1 MNVLTSITVLG
12 FLIFFHEMGHFLAA
26 ILQGI
31 YVDGFSIG
39 FGPSVIK
46 KKYKNITYSLR
57 AFPLGGFVSFP
68 DEELNNIDPND
79 ENLLKNRPVIQKVI
93 VISAGVFAN
102 LILAYTLLIV
112 NVTTIGIPFDPEP
125 GILVLAIQPE
135 KPASLAGLQAGDKI
149 LKIENHTLGVGDQAV
164 SALVKDIQNA
174 SENPISI
181 TIDRDGV
188 LKDLTLV
195 PKNIDGKGTIG
206 AQLQPNIKKETKKTK
221 NILELFN
228 YTNNEFSSLL
238 VKTIQGYKGLITNFS
253 STAQQLSGPVKIV
266 EIGAQLSQQ
275 GGTGILLFA
284 ALISINLAVL
294 NSLPLPL
301 LDGGQLVFTLI
312 EGFRGKPVPVKV
324 QMVVTQSSFFLLVGL
339 SVLLIIRDT
348 SQLLIVQRLLSQLI
362 NFKNCSPSC

>member
-39 FGPSVIK
+39 FGPSIIQ
-46 KKYKNITYSLR
+46 KKYKGITYSFR

-68 DEELNNIDPND
+68 DEELNNIDPKD
-79 ENLLKNRPVIQKVI
+79 PNLLKNRPIIQRVV
-93 VISAGVFAN
+93 VISAGVLAN
-102 LILAYTLLIV
+102 LILAYTILII
-112 NVTTIGIPFDPEP
+112 NVASLGIPFDPEP
-125 GILVLAIQPE
+125 GILVLATQPD
-135 KPASLAGLQAGDKI
+135 KPASLAGLESGDKI
-149 LKIENHTLGVGDQAV
+149 KKIESSTLGVGDQAV
-164 SALVKDIQNA
+164 STLVKEIQKS
-174 SENPISI
+174 SEKPISI
-181 TIDRDGV
+181 EIERNGIS
-188 LKDLTLV
+188 KNITLI
-195 PKNIDGKGTIG
+195 PKNVDGKGTIG
-206 AQLQPNIKKETKKTK
+206 AQLQPNIRKETKKTK
-221 NILELFN
+221 NIYELFK

-266 EIGAQLSQQ
+266 EIGAQLSEQ

-312 EGFRGKPVPVKV
+312 EGLRGKPVPVKI
-324 QMVVTQSSFFLLVGL
+324 QMAVTQSSFFLLVGL

-348 SQLLIVQRLLSQLI
+348 SQLLIVQRLLNQ
-362 NFKNCSPSC
+362 

>member
-39 FGPSVIK
+39 FGPSILQK
-46 KKYKNITYSLR
+46 RYKDITYSLR

-68 DEELNNIDPND
+68 DEEINNIDPKD
-79 ENLLKNRPVIQKVI
+79 PNLLKNRPVIQRVI

-102 LILAYTLLIV
+102 LILAYAILIL
-112 NVTTIGIPFDPEP
+112 NVTAIGIPLDPEP
-125 GILVLAIQPE
+125 GILVLATQQD
-135 KPASLAGLQAGDKI
+135 KAASLAGLQAGDKI
-149 LKIENHTLGVGDQAV
+149 LKIESSTLGVGDQAV
-164 SALVKDIQNA
+164 SALVKEIQNS

-181 TIDRDGV
+181 TIDRDGE

-206 AQLQPNIKKETKKTK
+206 AQLQPNISKETKKTK
-221 NILELFN
+221 NIFELFK

-324 QMVVTQSSFFLLVGL
+324 QMVVTQSSFFILVGL

-348 SQLLIVQRLLSQLI
+348 SQLLIVQRLLNQ
-362 NFKNCSPSC
+362 

>member
-39 FGPSVIK
+39 FGPSIIK
-46 KKYKNITYSLR
+46 KKYKNITYSFR

-68 DEELNNIDPND
+68 DEELNNIDPKD
-79 ENLLKNRPVIQKVI
+79 PNLLKNRPIIQKVI
-93 VISAGVFAN
+93 VISAGVLAN
-102 LILAYTLLIV
+102 LILAYIILIL

-125 GILVLAIQPE
+125 GILVLATQPD
-135 KPASLAGLQAGDKI
+135 KAAYLAGLEAGDKI
-149 LKIENHTLGVGDQAV
+149 IKIEKDILGVGDQAV
-164 SALVKDIQNA
+164 STLVKKIQNS
-174 SENPISI
+174 SEKPTLIEI
-181 TIDRDGV
+181 ERDGV
-188 LKDLTLV
+188 SKEITLI
-195 PKNIDGKGTIG
+195 PKKVDGKGTIG

-221 NILELFN
+221 NFYELFK
-228 YTNNEFSSLL
+228 YTNKEFLSLL
-238 VKTIQGYKGLITNFS
+238 AKTIQGYKGLITNFS

-312 EGFRGKPVPVKV
+312 EGFRGEPVPVKV
-324 QMVVTQSSFFLLVGL
+324 QMFVTQSSFFLLVGL

-348 SQLLIVQRLLSQLI
+348 SQLLIVQRLLNQ
-362 NFKNCSPSC
+362 

>member
-39 FGPSVIK
+39 FGPAIIK
-46 KKYKNITYSLR
+46 KKYKDVTYSFR

-68 DEELNNIDPND
+68 DEELNNIDPKD
-79 ENLLKNRPVIQKVI
+79 PNLLKNRPIIQRVI

-102 LILAYTLLIV
+102 LILAYTILIL
-112 NVTTIGIPFDPEP
+112 NVTTAGIPFDPEP
-125 GILVLAIQPE
+125 GILVLAIQPDRA
-135 KPASLAGLQAGDKI
+135 ASLAGLQAGDKI
-149 LKIENHTLGVGDQAV
+149 IKIDESTLGVGDQAV
-164 SALVKDIQNA
+164 STLVNEIQNS
-174 SENPISI
+174 SEKPISI
-181 TIDRDGV
+181 KIERDGIFKELV
-188 LKDLTLV
+188 LV
-195 PKNIDGKGTIG
+195 PKNVDGKGTIG
-206 AQLQPNIKKETKKTK
+206 AQLQPNIRKETKKTK
-221 NILELFN
+221 NFYELFK
-228 YTNNEFSSLL
+228 YSNNEFSSLL
-238 VKTIQGYKGLITNFS
+238 VRTIQGYKGLITNFS

-266 EIGAQLSQQ
+266 EIGAQLSEQ
-275 GGTGILLFA
+275 GGGGILLFA

-312 EGFRGKPVPVKV
+312 EGFRGEPVPVKV
-324 QMVVTQSSFFLLVGL
+324 QMAVTQSSFFLLVGL

-348 SQLLIVQRLLSQLI
+348 SQLLIVQKLFSQ
-362 NFKNCSPSC
+362 

>member
-39 FGPSVIK
+39 FGPSIIQ
-46 KKYKNITYSLR
+46 KKYKDITYSFR

-68 DEELNNIDPND
+68 DEEVNNIDPKD
-79 ENLLKNRPVIQKVI
+79 PNLLKNRPIIQRVI
-93 VISAGVFAN
+93 VISAGVIAN
-102 LILAYTLLIV
+102 LILAYTILII
-112 NVTTIGIPFDPEP
+112 NVTTVGIPFDPEP
-125 GILVLAIQPE
+125 GILVLATQPD
-135 KPASLAGLQAGDKI
+135 KAASIAGLKPGDKI
-149 LKIENHTLGVGDQAV
+149 LKLETNTLGVGDQAV
-164 SALVKDIQNA
+164 STLVKKIQNS
-174 SENPISI
+174 SEETIAIEIERNGSLKKIRLTPIK
-181 TIDRDGV
+181 V
-188 LKDLTLV
+188 
-195 PKNIDGKGTIG
+195 DGKGTIG
-206 AQLQPNIKKETKKTK
+206 AQLQPNIRKDTKKTN
-221 NILELFN
+221 NIYELFK
-228 YTNNEFSSLL
+228 YTNNQFSSLL

-266 EIGAQLSQQ
+266 EIGAQLSEQ
-275 GGTGILLFA
+275 GKAGIFLFA

-312 EGFRGKPVPVKV
+312 EGFRGKPVPVKI
-324 QMVVTQSSFFLLVGL
+324 QMAVTQSSFFLLVGL

-348 SQLLIVQRLLSQLI
+348 SQLLIVQRLLNQ
-362 NFKNCSPSC
+362 

>member
-39 FGPSVIK
+39 FGPSIIQK
-46 KKYKNITYSLR
+46 RYKNITYSFR

-68 DEELNNIDPND
+68 DEELNDIDPKD
-79 ENLLKNRPVIQKVI
+79 PNLLKNRPIFQRIV

-102 LILAYTLLIV
+102 LILAYTILVI

-125 GILVLAIQPE
+125 GILVLATQPD
-135 KPASLAGLQAGDKI
+135 KAASIAGLEPGDKI
-149 LKIENHTLGVGDQAV
+149 LEIENSILGVGDQAV
-164 SALVKDIQNA
+164 ATLVKEIQN
-174 SENPISI
+174 SSDYPISI
-181 TIDRDGV
+181 KIERNGIF
-188 LKDLTLV
+188 KDLTMV
-195 PKNIDGKGTIG
+195 PKNVDGKGTVG
-206 AQLQPNIKKETKKTK
+206 AQLQPNISKETKKTK
-221 NILELFN
+221 NVFELFN
-228 YTNNEFSSLL
+228 YTNKEFSSLL
-238 VKTIQGYKGLITNFS
+238 AKTIQGYKGLITNFS

-312 EGFRGKPVPVKV
+312 EGLRGKPVPVKV
-324 QMVVTQSSFFLLVGL
+324 QMFVTQSSFFLLVGL

-348 SQLLIVQRLLSQLI
+348 SQLLIVQRLLNQ
-362 NFKNCSPSC
+362 

>member
-1 MNVLTSITVLG
+1 M
-12 FLIFFHEMGHFLAA
+12 
-26 ILQGI
+26 
-31 YVDGFSIG
+31 
-39 FGPSVIK
+39 
-46 KKYKNITYSLR
+46 
-57 AFPLGGFVSFP
+57 
-68 DEELNNIDPND
+68 
-79 ENLLKNRPVIQKVI
+79 
-93 VISAGVFAN
+93 
-102 LILAYTLLIV
+102 IV
-112 NVTTIGIPFDPEP
+112 NVTTIGIPFDPQP
-125 GILVLAIQPE
+125 GILVLATQSE
-135 KPASLAGLQAGDKI
+135 KAASLAGLQAGDKI
-149 LKIENHTLGVGDQAV
+149 LKIETSTLGAGDQAV
-164 SALVKDIQNA
+164 SSLVKEIQNS

-181 TIDRDGV
+181 TIDRNGV

-221 NILELFN
+221 NIFELFK
-228 YTNNEFSSLL
+228 YTNNEFSTLL

-312 EGFRGKPVPVKV
+312 EGLRGKPVPVRV

-339 SVLLIIRDT
+339 SILLIIRDT
-348 SQLLIVQRLLSQLI
+348 SQLLIVQRLLNQ
-362 NFKNCSPSC
+362 

>member
-39 FGPSVIK
+39 FGPSIVQK
-46 KKYKNITYSLR
+46 RFKNITYSLR

-68 DEELNNIDPND
+68 DEEINNIDPKD
-79 ENLLKNRPVIQKVI
+79 PNLLKNRPIFQRVI

-102 LILAYTLLIV
+102 LILAYTILIV

-125 GILVLAIQPE
+125 GILVLATQPE
-135 KPASLAGLQAGDKI
+135 KAASLAGLESGDKI
-149 LKIENHTLGVGDQAV
+149 LKIGGLTLGLGDQAV
-164 SALVKDIQNA
+164 SALVKEIQLSSNKQ
-174 SENPISI
+174 ISI
-181 TIDRDGV
+181 TIERGGN

-195 PKNIDGKGTIG
+195 PKNVDGKGTIG
-206 AQLQPNIKKETKKTK
+206 AQLQPNIRKETKKTK
-221 NILELFN
+221 NIFELFK

-348 SQLLIVQRLLSQLI
+348 SQLLIVQRLLNQ
-362 NFKNCSPSC
+362 

>member
-39 FGPSVIK
+39 FGPSIIQ
-46 KKYKNITYSLR
+46 KKYKGITYSFR

-68 DEELNNIDPND
+68 DEEVNNIDPND
-79 ENLLKNRPVIQKVI
+79 PNLLKNRPIIQRVI

-102 LILAYTLLIV
+102 LILAYSILII
-112 NVTTIGIPFDPEP
+112 NVTTVGIPFDPEP
-125 GILVLAIQPE
+125 GILVLATQPE
-135 KPASLAGLQAGDKI
+135 KAASLAGLEPGDKI
-149 LKIENHTLGVGDQAV
+149 LEIETSILGIVDQAV
-164 SALVKDIQNA
+164 STLVKEIQN
-174 SENPISI
+174 SSDKPISI
-181 TIDRDGV
+181 KIEREGSF
-188 LKDLTLV
+188 KDLTLV

-221 NILELFN
+221 NIFELFK

-238 VKTIQGYKGLITNFS
+238 ARTIQGYKGLITNFS

-301 LDGGQLVFTLI
+301 LDGGQLIFTLI
-312 EGFRGKPVPVKV
+312 EGFRGKPVPVKI

-348 SQLLIVQRLLSQLI
+348 SQLLIVQRLLNQ
-362 NFKNCSPSC
+362 

>member
-39 FGPSVIK
+39 FGPSIIK
-46 KKYKNITYSLR
+46 KNYKGITYSFR

-68 DEELNNIDPND
+68 DEEQKNIDPKD
-79 ENLLKNRPVIQKVI
+79 PNLLKNRPIIQKII
-93 VISAGVFAN
+93 VISAGVLAN
-102 LILAYTLLIV
+102 LLLAYTILII
-112 NVTTIGIPFDPEP
+112 NVTTIGIPYDPEP
-125 GILVLAIQPE
+125 GILVLATQPE
-135 KPASLAGLQAGDKI
+135 KAAFKAGLEPGDKI
-149 LKIENHTLGVGDQAV
+149 LKFEGKTLGVGDEAV
-164 SALVKDIQNA
+164 SELVKEVQSSSD
-174 SENPISI
+174 SSI
-181 TIDRDGV
+181 RIEIDREGV
-188 LKDLTLV
+188 LKKLTLI

-206 AQLQPNIKKETKKTK
+206 AQLQPNIRKETKKTK
-221 NILELFN
+221 SFFDLFS
-228 YTNNEFSSLL
+228 YTNKEFTSLL
-238 VKTIQGYKGLITNFS
+238 IKTIQGYKGLITNFS

-266 EIGAQLSQQ
+266 EIGAQLSEQ

-312 EGFRGKPVPVKV
+312 EGLRGKPVPAKV
-324 QMVVTQSSFFLLVGL
+324 QIAVTQSSFFLLVGL

-348 SQLLIVQRLLSQLI
+348 SQLLIVQRLLNQ
-362 NFKNCSPSC
+362 

>member
-39 FGPSVIK
+39 FGPSIIK
-46 KKYKNITYSLR
+46 KKYKNITYSFR

-68 DEELNNIDPND
+68 DEEINNIDPQD
-79 ENLLKNRPVIQKVI
+79 PNLLKNRPIIQRVI

-102 LILAYTLLIV
+102 LILAYTILVL

-125 GILVLAIQPE
+125 GILVLATQPD
-135 KPASLAGLQAGDKI
+135 KAASIAGLQPGDKI
-149 LKIENHTLGVGDQAV
+149 IKIETNPLGIGDQAV
-164 SALVKDIQNA
+164 STLVKNIQNS
-174 SENPISI
+174 SEKPISLE
-181 TIDRDGV
+181 IDRDGV
-188 LKDLTLV
+188 FKEITLV
-195 PKNIDGKGTIG
+195 PKNINGKGTIG
-206 AQLQPNIKKETKKTK
+206 AQLQPNLRKETKKTK
-221 NILELFN
+221 NFFEIIK
-228 YTNNEFSSLL
+228 YSNNEFTSLL
-238 VKTIQGYKGLITNFS
+238 VKTIQGYKGLITNFA

-266 EIGAQLSQQ
+266 EIGAQLSEQ

-324 QMVVTQSSFFLLVGL
+324 QMAVTQSSFFLLVGL

-348 SQLLIVQRLLSQLI
+348 SQLLIVQRLLNQ
-362 NFKNCSPSC
+362 

>member
-12 FLIFFHEMGHFLAA
+12 LLIFFHEMGHFLAA

-39 FGPSVIK
+39 FGPSIIQ
-46 KKYKNITYSLR
+46 KKYGAITYSFR

-68 DEELNNIDPND
+68 DEEQNNIDPND
-79 ENLLKNRPVIQKVI
+79 PNLLRNRPIIQRVI
-93 VISAGVFAN
+93 VISAGVIAN
-102 LILAYTLLIV
+102 LLLAYTILII
-112 NVTTIGIPFDPEP
+112 NVSTIGIPYEPEP
-125 GILVLAIQPE
+125 GILVLATQPE
-135 KPASLAGLQAGDKI
+135 KAASKAGLKPGDKI
-149 LKIENHTLGVGDQAV
+149 LKIQGEFLGVGDIAV
-164 SALVKDIQNA
+164 SSLVKEIQIS
-174 SENPISI
+174 SEKPISI
-181 TIDRDGV
+181 EIEREGSY
-188 LKDLTLV
+188 KDITLI

-206 AQLQPNIKKETKKTK
+206 AQLQPNIRKETKKTK
-221 NILELFN
+221 NFYELFT

-238 VKTIQGYKGLITNFS
+238 IKTIQGYKGLITNFS

-266 EIGAQLSQQ
+266 EIGAQLSEQ
-275 GGTGILLFA
+275 GGNGILLFA

-312 EGFRGKPVPVKV
+312 EGFRGKPVPMKV
-324 QMVVTQSSFFLLVGL
+324 QVAVTQSSFFLLVGL

-348 SQLLIVQRLLSQLI
+348 SQLLIVQRLLNQ
-362 NFKNCSPSC
+362 

>member
-39 FGPSVIK
+39 FGPSIIK

-68 DEELNNIDPND
+68 DEELNNIDPKD
-79 ENLLKNRPVIQKVI
+79 PNLLKNRPIIQRVI
-93 VISAGVFAN
+93 VISAGVLAN
-102 LILAYTLLIV
+102 LILAYTILII
-112 NVTTIGIPFDPEP
+112 NVTTVGIPFDPEP
-125 GILVLAIQPE
+125 GILVLATQPE
-135 KPASLAGLQAGDKI
+135 KAASLAGLEPGDKI
-149 LKIENHTLGVGDQAV
+149 LKVETSTLGVGDQAV
-164 SALVKDIQNA
+164 STLVKKIQNS
-174 SENPISI
+174 SEEPISI
-181 TIDRDGV
+181 KIERDGV
-188 LKDLTLV
+188 YKDLILV
-195 PKNIDGKGTIG
+195 PRNVDGKGTIG
-206 AQLQPNIKKETKKTK
+206 AQLQPNVRKETKKTK
-221 NILELFN
+221 NVYEIFK
-228 YTNNEFSSLL
+228 YINNEFSSLL

-266 EIGAQLSQQ
+266 EIGAQLSEQ
-275 GGTGILLFA
+275 GGTGILLFV

-312 EGFRGKPVPVKV
+312 EGLRGEPVPVKV
-324 QMVVTQSSFFLLVGL
+324 QMAVTQSSFFLLVGL

-348 SQLLIVQRLLSQLI
+348 SQLIIVQRFLNQ
-362 NFKNCSPSC
+362 

>member
-39 FGPSVIK
+39 FGPSIIQ
-46 KKYKNITYSLR
+46 KKYKDITYSFR

-68 DEELNNIDPND
+68 DEELNNIDPKD
-79 ENLLKNRPVIQKVI
+79 PNLLKNRPIIQRLL
-93 VISAGVFAN
+93 VISAGVIAN
-102 LILAYTLLIV
+102 LILAYTILVI
-112 NVTTIGIPFDPEP
+112 NVTTLGIPSDPEP

-135 KPASLAGLQAGDKI
+135 KAASVAGLEPGDKI
-149 LKIENHTLGVGDQAV
+149 LKIESSALGVGDQAV
-164 SALVKDIQNA
+164 STLVKTIQK
-174 SENPISI
+174 SSDEPISLLIERNGILEKI
-181 TIDRDGV
+181 TLI
-188 LKDLTLV
+188 

-206 AQLQPNIKKETKKTK
+206 AQLQPNIRKETTKTK
-221 NILELFN
+221 NVFELFKYAN
-228 YTNNEFSSLL
+228 KEFLSLL
-238 VKTIQGYKGLITNFS
+238 VKTIQGYQGLITNFA

-266 EIGAQLSQQ
+266 EIGAQLSEQ

-301 LDGGQLVFTLI
+301 LDGGQFVFTII
-312 EGFRGKPVPVKV
+312 EGFRGKPVPLKV
-324 QMVVTQSSFFLLVGL
+324 QMVVTQSSFFLLIGL

-348 SQLLIVQRLLSQLI
+348 SQLLIVQRLLNQ
-362 NFKNCSPSC
+362 

>member
-39 FGPSVIK
+39 FGPSIIQK
-46 KKYKNITYSLR
+46 RYKDITYSLR

-68 DEELNNIDPND
+68 DEEINNIDPKD
-79 ENLLKNRPVIQKVI
+79 PNLLKNRPIIQRVI

-102 LILAYTLLIV
+102 LILAYTILII
-112 NVTTIGIPFDPEP
+112 NVTNVGIPFDPEP
-125 GILVLAIQPE
+125 GILVLATQPE
-135 KPASLAGLQAGDKI
+135 KAASLAGLETGDKI
-149 LKIENHTLGVGDQAV
+149 LKIDETSLGIGDQAV
-164 SALVKDIQNA
+164 SSLVKRIQT
-174 SENPISI
+174 SSGESI
-181 TIDRDGV
+181 LIQIQRKNS

-195 PKNIDGKGTIG
+195 PQNINGKGTIG
-206 AQLQPNIKKETKKTK
+206 AQLQPNIKKETKKIK
-221 NILELFN
+221 NINELFN
-228 YTNNEFSSLL
+228 YTNKEFSSLL
-238 VKTIQGYKGLITNFS
+238 IKTIQGYKGLITNFS

-266 EIGAQLSQQ
+266 EIGAQLSEQ

-312 EGFRGKPVPVKV
+312 EGLRGKPVPINI
-324 QMVVTQSSFFLLVGL
+324 QTAVTQSSFFLLVGL

-348 SQLLIVQRLLSQLI
+348 SQLLIVQKLI
-362 NFKNCSPSC
+362 NP

>member
-39 FGPSVIK
+39 FGPSIIQK
-46 KKYKNITYSLR
+46 RYKDITYSLR

-68 DEELNNIDPND
+68 DEEINNIDPKD
-79 ENLLKNRPVIQKVI
+79 PNLLKNRPVFQRII

-102 LILAYTLLIV
+102 LILAYTILIL
-112 NVTTIGIPFDPEP
+112 NVTTIGIPYDPDP
-125 GILVLAIQPE
+125 GILVLATQPE
-135 KPASLAGLQAGDKI
+135 KAASIAGLQAGDKI
-149 LKIENHTLGVGDQAV
+149 LRIETSTLGVGDQAV
-164 SALVKDIQNA
+164 SALVKEIQSS
-174 SENPISI
+174 SEKPISI
-181 TIDRDGV
+181 TIDRNGV

-195 PKNIDGKGTIG
+195 PKNLDGKGTIG
-206 AQLQPNIKKETKKTK
+206 AQLQPNIKTETKKTK
-221 NILELFN
+221 NIFQLFK

-312 EGFRGKPVPVKV
+312 EGFSGKPVPVKV
-324 QMVVTQSSFFLLVGL
+324 QMFVTQSSFFLLVGL

-348 SQLLIVQRLLSQLI
+348 SQLLIVQRLLNQ
-362 NFKNCSPSC
+362 

>member
-1 MNVLTSITVLG
+1 MNVLTSIIVLG

-39 FGPSVIK
+39 FGPSIIEK
-46 KKYKNITYSLR
+46 RYKNITYSLR

-68 DEELNNIDPND
+68 DEEINNIDPND
-79 ENLLKNRPVIQKVI
+79 PNLLKNRPVIQKVI

-102 LILAYTLLIV
+102 LILAYTILIV
-112 NVTTIGIPFDPEP
+112 NVTSIGIPFDPEP
-125 GILVLAIQPE
+125 GILVLATQPE
-135 KPASLAGLQAGDKI
+135 KAASLAGLQEGDKI
-149 LKIENHTLGVGDQAV
+149 LKIESNTLGVGDQAV
-164 SALVKDIQNA
+164 SALVKEIQNS

-188 LKDLTLV
+188 QKDLTLV
-195 PKNIDGKGTIG
+195 PKNINGKGTIG

-221 NILELFN
+221 NIFELFK

-312 EGFRGKPVPVKV
+312 EGFRGKPVPVKI

-348 SQLLIVQRLLSQLI
+348 SQLLIVQRLL
-362 NFKNCSPSC
+362 NP

>member
-39 FGPSVIK
+39 FGPSIIK
-46 KKYKNITYSLR
+46 KKYKDITYSLR

-68 DEELNNIDPND
+68 DEEVNKIDPKD
-79 ENLLKNRPVIQKVI
+79 PNLLKNRPIIQRVI

-102 LILAYTLLIV
+102 LILAYTILISNIATV
-112 NVTTIGIPFDPEP
+112 GIPFDPEP
-125 GILVLAIQPE
+125 GILVLATQPD
-135 KPASLAGLQAGDKI
+135 KSAYLAGLEAGDKI
-149 LKIENHTLGVGDQAV
+149 IKLEDNTLGVGEQAV
-164 SALVKDIQNA
+164 STLVKEIQNS
-174 SENPISI
+174 SEKAISI
-181 TIDRDGV
+181 EIERDGIF
-188 LKDLTLV
+188 KQITLI
-195 PKNIDGKGTIG
+195 PKKINGKGTIG
-206 AQLQPNIKKETKKTK
+206 AQLQPNIRKETKKTK
-221 NILELFN
+221 NIFELFK
-228 YTNNEFSSLL
+228 YTNNEFLSLL

-266 EIGAQLSQQ
+266 EIGAQLSEQ

-301 LDGGQLVFTLI
+301 LDGGQLLFTLI
-312 EGFRGKPVPVKV
+312 EGFRGKPVPVKI
-324 QMVVTQSSFFLLVGL
+324 QMAVTQSSFFLLVGL

-348 SQLLIVQRLLSQLI
+348 SQLLIVQRLLNQ
-362 NFKNCSPSC
+362 

>member
-39 FGPSVIK
+39 FGPSIIQ
-46 KKYKNITYSLR
+46 KKYGAITYSFR

-68 DEELNNIDPND
+68 DEELNNIDSDDP
-79 ENLLKNRPVIQKVI
+79 NLLKNRPIVQRVI
-93 VISAGVFAN
+93 VISAGVIAN
-102 LILAYTLLIV
+102 LILAYTILIL
-112 NVTTIGIPFDPEP
+112 NVTTIGIPYDPEP
-125 GILVLAIQPE
+125 GILVLATQPE
-135 KPASLAGLQAGDKI
+135 NAAFKAGIEAGDKI
-149 LKIENHTLGVGDQAV
+149 IKVGNHTLGIGDKAV
-164 SALVKDIQNA
+164 NYLVKEIQTS
-174 SENPISI
+174 SERPISI
-181 TIDRDGV
+181 EIERLGTYKELI
-188 LKDLTLV
+188 LI

-206 AQLQPNIKKETKKTK
+206 AQLQPNIRKETKKTK
-221 NILELFN
+221 SFKEIFL

-238 VKTIQGYKGLITNFS
+238 IKTIQGYKGLVTNFS

-266 EIGAQLSQQ
+266 EIGAQLSEQ

-312 EGFRGKPVPVKV
+312 EGFRGKPVPTKV
-324 QMVVTQSSFFLLVGL
+324 QIAVTQSSFFLLVGL

-348 SQLLIVQRLLSQLI
+348 SQLLIVQRLLNHL
-362 NFKNCSPSC
+362 

>member
-39 FGPSVIK
+39 FGPSIIK
-46 KKYKNITYSLR
+46 KKYNGITYSLR

-68 DEELNNIDPND
+68 DEELNNIDPKD
-79 ENLLKNRPVIQKVI
+79 PNLLKNRPIIQRVI
-93 VISAGVFAN
+93 VISAGVLAN
-102 LILAYTLLIV
+102 LILAYSILIL
-112 NVTTIGIPFDPEP
+112 NVTTVGIPFDPEP
-125 GILVLAIQPE
+125 GILVLATQPN
-135 KPASLAGLQAGDKI
+135 KAASLAGLKAGDKI
-149 LKIENHTLGVGDQAV
+149 IKVEKSILGIGDLAV
-164 SALVKDIQNA
+164 STLVKEIQNS
-174 SENPISI
+174 SEKQISI
-181 TIDRDGV
+181 EVEREGV
-188 LKDLTLV
+188 FKEITLI
-195 PKNIDGKGTIG
+195 PKNVDGKGTIG
-206 AQLQPNIKKETKKTK
+206 AQLQPNIRKETKKTK
-221 NILELFN
+221 NIYELFK
-228 YTNNEFSSLL
+228 YSNNEFLSLL

-266 EIGAQLSQQ
+266 EIGAQLSEQ
-275 GGTGILLFA
+275 GGAGILLFA

-324 QMVVTQSSFFLLVGL
+324 QMAVTQSSFFLLVGL

-348 SQLLIVQRLLSQLI
+348 SQLLIVQRLLNQ
-362 NFKNCSPSC
+362 

>member
-39 FGPSVIK
+39 FGPSIIQ
-46 KKYKNITYSLR
+46 KKYKGITYSFR

-68 DEELNNIDPND
+68 DEEINNIDPED
-79 ENLLKNRPVIQKVI
+79 SNLLKNRPIIQRVI

-102 LILAYTLLIV
+102 LLLAYAILII
-112 NVTTIGIPFDPEP
+112 NVTSIGIPYAPDP
-125 GILVLAIQPE
+125 GILVLATQPE
-135 KPASLAGLQAGDKI
+135 KAAFKAGLEPGDKI
-149 LKIENHTLGVGDQAV
+149 LKIDGNLLGIGDQAV
-164 SALVKDIQNA
+164 TTLVNKIQ
-174 SENPISI
+174 SSSDESISI
-181 TIDRDGV
+181 EIERENTYQSLI
-188 LKDLTLV
+188 LI
-195 PKNIDGKGTIG
+195 PQSIEGKGTIG

-221 NILELFN
+221 NITELFQ

-238 VKTIQGYKGLITNFS
+238 IKTIQGYKGLVTNFS

-266 EIGAQLSQQ
+266 EIGAQLSEQ

-312 EGFRGKPVPVKV
+312 EGIRGKPVPVKI
-324 QMVVTQSSFFLLVGL
+324 QIAVTQSSFFLLIGL
-339 SVLLIIRDT
+339 SVLLIVRDT
-348 SQLLIVQRLLSQLI
+348 SQLLIVQRLLNQ
-362 NFKNCSPSC
+362 

>member
-1 MNVLTSITVLG
+1 MNVLTSITILG

-39 FGPSVIK
+39 FGPSIIQK
-46 KKYKNITYSLR
+46 TYKDITYSFR

-68 DEELNNIDPND
+68 DEELKNIDPKD
-79 ENLLKNRPVIQKVI
+79 PNLLKNRPIFQRVI

-102 LILAYTLLIV
+102 LILAYTILII
-112 NVTTIGIPFDPEP
+112 NIATIGIPFDPEP
-125 GILVLAIQPE
+125 GILILATQPDKAAE
-135 KPASLAGLQAGDKI
+135 SAGLKSGDKI
-149 LKIENHTLGVGDQAV
+149 IKVGTSNLGIGDQAV
-164 SALVKDIQNA
+164 STLVKKIQNS
-174 SENPISI
+174 SEEPIPI
-181 TIDRDGV
+181 TIERDGFS
-188 LKDLTLV
+188 KDITLI
-195 PKNIDGKGTIG
+195 PRNIDGKGTIG
-206 AQLQPNIKKETKKTK
+206 AQLQPNIRKETKKTK
-221 NILELFN
+221 NIYELFK

-266 EIGAQLSQQ
+266 EIGAQLSEQ

-324 QMVVTQSSFFLLVGL
+324 QIAVTQSSFFLLVGL

-348 SQLLIVQRLLSQLI
+348 SQLLIVQRLLNQ
-362 NFKNCSPSC
+362 